1 MDELVRKALLRWPHV
16 PACTGWL
23 ALDARGQ
30 WWIRDAEIHPWPR
43 DAQGRLDKTG
53 ASLVRHPKLLDFIQR
68 NYAADEHGYWFFQN
82 GPQRVYV
89 DLEAA
94 PLVLRLQIGDGPCD
108 LPRWQTHTGR
118 PCDIRAGYVDASG
131 RLFFASSEGPGILHS
146 LDTCLLA
153 PWLDDALHLLTLPG
167 LEPMVLA
174 PMPDQ
179 DLRSRLGFRILPSAH
194 ADGRMGS
201 ALSA

>member
-1 MDELVRKALLRWPHV
+1 MDELVRKALLRWPNV

-43 DAQGRLDKTG
+43 DAQGRLDKAG
-53 ASLVRHPKLLDFIQR
+53 ASRVSHQKLLDFIQR
-68 NYAADEHGYWFFQN
+68 NYAADERGYWFFQN

-94 PLVLRLQIGDGPCD
+94 PLVLRLQIDASADDRPC
-108 LPRWQTHTGR
+108 WQTHTGQ
-118 PCDIRAGYVDASG
+118 PCDISAGYVDAIG

-146 LDTCLLA
+146 LDTNLLA
-153 PWLDDALHLLTLPG
+153 PWLDDAQHLLSLPG
-167 LEPMVLA
+167 FEPMALET
-174 PMPDQ
+174 MSDL
-179 DLRSRLGFRILPSAH
+179 DLRSRLGFQIQPSAYP
-194 ADGRMGS
+194 GGWMK
-201 ALSA
+201 